1 MADMTQPIKPIV
13 VAQKEVQEQLVT
25 IINTTI
31 QETNMPFFILAPIL
45 KELYE
50 EVSHK
55 AEAEYKQASEQY
67 KQAIAAYQMSLAAE
81 EPKSEN

>member
-1 MADMTQPIKPIV
+1 MTDMTQPIKPIV

-25 IINTTI
+25 VINGAI
-31 QETNMPFFILAPIL
+31 QESHIPFFVLAPIL

-50 EVSHK
+50 EASNK
-55 AEAEYKQASEQY
+55 AEAEYKQALEQY

-81 EPKSEN
+81 EPKSES